1 MRKDKVFDDVEVH
14 DMNDLEQDSARKDA
28 GRERSDTKAVQNG
41 VPIVWKALSIL
52 IAMAAVAYDLS
63 PIDAVPDALPVLGW
77 LDDVGFTVMAV
88 LNAYQQFAKDQA
100 ALSVRLAKYVKWM
113 MVAFIVIAGVA
124 VGGLVAAIIAL
135 VTR

>member
-1 MRKDKVFDDVEVH
+1 MRKDKVFEDVEVH
-14 DMNDLEQDSARKDA
+14 DMSEMGRRSSHRDSGAEN
-28 GRERSDTKAVQNG
+28 GQNG
-41 VPIVWKALSIL
+41 VPVVWKALSVL

-63 PIDAVPDALPVLGW
+63 PIDAVPNALPVLGW

-113 MVAFIVIAGVA
+113 MVAFVVIAGVA

-135 VTR
+135 VTK

>member
-1 MRKDKVFDDVEVH
+1 MRKDKVFEDVEVH
-14 DMNDLEQDSARKDA
+14 DMSEMGRNA
-28 GRERSDTKAVQNG
+28 GRERSDTKALQNG

>member
-1 MRKDKVFDDVEVH
+1 MRKDKVFEDVEVH
-14 DMNDLEQDSARKDA
+14 DMSEMGRNA
-28 GRERSDTKAVQNG
+28 GRERSDTKAMQNG